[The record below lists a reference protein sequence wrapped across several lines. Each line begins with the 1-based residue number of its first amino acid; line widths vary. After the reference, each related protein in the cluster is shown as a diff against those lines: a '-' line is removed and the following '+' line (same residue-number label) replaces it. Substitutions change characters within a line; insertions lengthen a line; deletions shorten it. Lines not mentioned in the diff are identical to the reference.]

1 MELLAGLF
9 GGLGLFFIGVKGMS
23 GQLVAMAGGRMRA
36 AILHGTSSPY
46 HAALLGLVMGAVA
59 QSSNAITFIVA
70 SLRAAAMIAPRRI
83 LPLLAWANVGTAGL
97 VFIATLD
104 TRIAALILLGLAGF
118 ANYFGVDAGGRLR
131 PLLAAIAGLGSMLL
145 GLGLV
150 KSAATPLRDFYIVSE
165 VLAFAAESWLPH
177 FLLGAFITII
187 AQSSSTVSILAITLS
202 SAGLISF
209 EQATATVYGASL
221 GSGLAV
227 FLLAGGIDGTARQP
241 VIWQTIIRVSGSVIF
256 LLLLWIERSFDIPL
270 ILWLAQ
276 QIPAEAD
283 TRLAFIFL
291 LLQLATALLAAPF
304 HKPLER
310 MLERVAPASENE
322 TQSRPR
328 YLYPQALDDAPS
340 ALQLVAAE
348 QRLLTGRLPHILD
361 PVREDSDGSVSVSTV
376 AMAALEVEIGRFTT
390 ELLARAMPPESLQEA
405 VRLQARLG
413 LITALRETLDDY
425 VSTAQELA
433 GSTPAASVGAMS
445 EALHLLLEEL
455 RDIDKDTTGEW
466 LAELASDRGEMMQ
479 QLRRQAAGAGQERFV
494 VLTGLFER
502 AVWLIRRLALM
513 ETDHA

>member
-9 GGLGLFFIGVKGMS
+9 GGLGLFFLGVKGMS

-36 AILHGTSSPY
+36 AILHGTSSPL
-46 HAALLGLVMGAVA
+46 HAALLGLVMGGVA

-70 SLRAAAMIAPRRI
+70 SMRAAGMIAARRV

-97 VFIATLD
+97 VLVATLD
-104 TRIAALILLGLAGF
+104 TRIAALMLLGLAGF
-118 ANYFGVDAGGRLR
+118 ASYFGVDAGGRLR

-150 KSAATPLRDFYIVSE
+150 KSAAAPLRDLEIVGAI
-165 VLAFAAESWLPH
+165 LYFAADTWLPH
-177 FLLGAFITII
+177 FLLGALITII

-202 SAGLISF
+202 SSGLLSF
-209 EQATATVYGASL
+209 EQAAATVYGASL

-241 VIWQTIIRVSGSVIF
+241 IIWQTIIRIAGSTIF
-256 LLLLWIERSFDIPL
+256 LLLLWVERGFDIHL
-270 ILWLAQ
+270 ILWCVQ
-276 QIPAEAD
+276 QLPFESD
-283 TRLAFIFL
+283 TRLAFIFF
-291 LLQLATALLAAPF
+291 LLQVVTALLVAPF
-304 HKPLER
+304 TRPIER
-310 MLERVAPASENE
+310 MLERAAPASEDE

-328 YLYPQALDDAPS
+328 YLYPQALEDAPS

-348 QRLLTGRLPHILD
+348 QRVLTGRLPHLLD
-361 PVREDSDGSVSVSTV
+361 PVRDDSDGSINVSTV

-390 ELLARAMPPESLQEA
+390 DLLARAMPSDSLQEA
-405 VRLQARLG
+405 IRLQARLG
-413 LITALRETLDDY
+413 LITALRETLADY
-425 VSTAQELA
+425 VSTVQELA
-433 GSTPAASVGAMS
+433 DSTPVGPVAAMS

-455 RDIDKDTTGEW
+455 RQIDNDSTGEW

-479 QLRRQAAGAGQERFV
+479 QLRRQAAAAGQERFV

-502 AVWLIRRLALM
+502 AVWLIRRLALL
-513 ETDHA
+513 ETNDS

>member
-1 MELLAGLF
+1 MELLVGLF
-9 GGLGLFFIGVKGMS
+9 GGLGLFFLGVKGMS

-36 AILHGTSSPY
+36 AMLHGTSSPF
-46 HAALLGLVMGAVA
+46 HAALLGLVMGGVA

-70 SLRAAAMIAPRRI
+70 SLRAAAMIPARRI

-104 TRIAALILLGLAGF
+104 TRVAALILLGLAGF
-118 ANYFGVDAGGRLR
+118 ASYFGVDAGGRLR

-150 KSAATPLRDFYIVSE
+150 KSAATPLRDLEIVGAI
-165 VLAFAAESWLPH
+165 LYFAADTWLPH
-177 FLLGAFITII
+177 FLLGALITII

-202 SAGLISF
+202 SSGLLSF
-209 EQATATVYGASL
+209 EQAAATVYGASL

-241 VIWQTIIRVSGSVIF
+241 VIWQTIIRIAGSTLF
-256 LLLLWIERSFDIPL
+256 LLLLWIERGLDIHL
-270 ILWLAQ
+270 ILWCVQ
-276 QIPAEAD
+276 QLPFESD

-291 LLQLATALLAAPF
+291 LLQLVTALLVAPF
-304 HKPLER
+304 HRPLER
-310 MLERVAPASENE
+310 MLERVAPASEDE

-328 YLYPQALDDAPS
+328 YLYPQALEDAPS
-340 ALQLVAAE
+340 ALQLVAGE
-348 QRLLTGRLPHILD
+348 QRVLTGRLPHILD
-361 PVREDSDGSVSVSTV
+361 PVRDDSDGSINVSTV

-390 ELLARAMPPESLQEA
+390 DLLARAMPSDSLQEA
-405 VRLQARLG
+405 IRLQTRLG

-425 VSTAQELA
+425 VSTVQELA
-433 GSTPAASVGAMS
+433 GSTPVASGAAMS

-455 RDIDKDTTGEW
+455 QQIDKDTTGEW

-513 ETDHA
+513 ETGGS

>member
-9 GGLGLFFIGVKGMS
+9 GGLGLFFLGVKGMS

-36 AILHGTSSPY
+36 AILHGTSSPFR
-46 HAALLGLVMGAVA
+46 AALLGLVMGGVA

-70 SLRAAAMIAPRRI
+70 SMRAAAMIEARRV
-83 LPLLAWANVGTAGL
+83 LPLLVWANVGTAGI

-118 ANYFGVDAGGRLR
+118 ASYFGVDAGGRLR
-131 PLLAAIAGLGSMLL
+131 PLLLAIAGLGSMLL

-150 KSAATPLRDFYIVSE
+150 KSAAAPLRDFE
-165 VLAFAAESWLPH
+165 VVGAILSFAADTWLPH
-177 FLLGAFITII
+177 FLLGALITII
-187 AQSSSTVSILAITLS
+187 AQSSSTVSILAITLTS
-202 SAGLISF
+202 SGLLSF
-209 EQATATVYGASL
+209 EQAAATIYGASL

-241 VIWQTIIRVSGSVIF
+241 IIWQTITRTAGSFLF
-256 LLLLWIERSFDIPL
+256 LLLLWLEREFDIHL
-270 ILWLAQ
+270 ILWFVKE
-276 QIPAEAD
+276 IPLEAD

-291 LLQLATALLAAPF
+291 LLQFVTALLMAPF
-304 HKPLER
+304 HNPLER
-310 MLERVAPASENE
+310 LLERLAPASEDE

-348 QRLLTGRLPHILD
+348 QQVLIGRLPHILD
-361 PVREDSDGSVSVSTV
+361 PVRDDREGSTNVSIA
-376 AMAALEVEIGRFTT
+376 AMATLEIEIGRFTT
-390 ELLARAMPPESLQEA
+390 ELLARAIPSDSLQEA
-405 VRLQARLG
+405 IRLQARLG
-413 LITALRETLDDY
+413 LMTALRETLDDY
-425 VSTAQELA
+425 VNTVQELA
-433 GSTPAASVGAMS
+433 GPTPAGSVAAMS

-455 RDIDKDTTGEW
+455 RQIGKDSTGEW
-466 LAELASDRGEMMQ
+466 LAELAADRGEMMQ

-502 AVWLIRRLALM
+502 AVWLIRRLALL
-513 ETDHA
+513 ETDNG